1 MKFKYPLHYPPLIPN
16 LDEEIDLVSDA
27 EMLEEDDRIPI
38 LLVTQFG
45 FHTNR
50 SSDKEMIKTIVERDG
65 KVGLLYRGYL
75 SRRQVKRVL
84 IAEASDLRDV
94 SPESLFLFTTC
105 CLSVRGFLYL

>member
-16 LDEEIDLVSDA
+16 LDEEIDVVSA
-27 EMLEEDDRIPI
+27 EEMVAEDGRIPI

-50 SSDKEMIKTIVERDG
+50 SSDKEFIQTIIASDG

-75 SRRQVKRVL
+75 SNRQSNSLIIRENTCDYYVLLDKRIIWNV
-84 IAEASDLRDV
+84 V
-94 SPESLFLFTTC
+94 F
-105 CLSVRGFLYL
+105 

>member
-27 EMLEEDDRIPI
+27 EMVEEDGRIPI

-50 SSDKEMIKTIVERDG
+50 ETDREVIQAIIARDG

-75 SRRQVKRVL
+75 SRRQ
-84 IAEASDLRDV
+84 ASKIQIVQSKILEN
-94 SPESLFLFTTC
+94 SYWL
-105 CLSVRGFLYL
+105 